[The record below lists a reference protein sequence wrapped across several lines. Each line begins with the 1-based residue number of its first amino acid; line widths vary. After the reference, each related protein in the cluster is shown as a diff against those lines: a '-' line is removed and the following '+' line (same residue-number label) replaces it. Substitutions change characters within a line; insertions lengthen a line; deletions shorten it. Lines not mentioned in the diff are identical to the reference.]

1 VSPKICSEDTKSPA
15 NGEPTPGSV
24 PAIGVDGEG
33 WGSLQTG
40 SVSTWPIVARDD
52 EFSLALAALDRSSG
66 YRGVA
71 LLGDSGVGKSTLA
84 RAIGDALELDGQTV
98 RFALG
103 TQTGSAVPLGAFS
116 RSVTVDSAHE
126 PAAMLAAAHK
136 TLEQDE
142 NLVVVVDDAQLLDP
156 LSATLVHQLAATGS
170 ARLIVTIRSGEAV
183 LDAVTAL
190 TKERLLVSLH
200 IDPFTPQQTGQLARA
215 VLGGAVDSRLIN
227 ELYRRTGGN
236 LLYLRGLLGA
246 GRESGVLVGTEEGWQ
261 LRGPLRA
268 DRELLDHLELRL
280 RSLAPEELEAV
291 EILAAGELVDWE
303 ILRALCD
310 RAAVARLERRG
321 LIQLVADGSDMVA
334 QLNHPIVGEAA
345 LRLAGVVRSRQLNGV
360 LAQALQ
366 KQLQMGGRRSRLP
379 DVRGQIRLA
388 QLMVHSD
395 LAPDLDVIIGA
406 AANAV
411 TMSSVDHGEELA
423 RFALD
428 RGGGLPAALVLADA
442 LSWQGRG
449 DEAEAV
455 LGDVDPCDEDEL
467 LTIRW
472 GCLRAANLFWVCGQV
487 EPAGSVLADVKNRV
501 NSEAGV
507 GLVAAME
514 LSFAFFYGDVARTIE
529 TGPTLCESG
538 LLPVAT
544 VWAAV
549 ATACALALAGRSAE
563 VGRIADAGLR
573 AAELG
578 ESGPQRFAIGVAEI
592 MALTSAGNHPAAQQV
607 WERFAA
613 MATGV
618 PAADAMVDAMQG
630 LVQLACGALPS
641 ACSALRDSLLAV
653 SQGFPSPWAMLVA
666 AWSAQAEGARGNGEA
681 AAASLR
687 TSEEAYGPQV
697 AVFLPELE
705 LARAWER
712 ASVGQTTAAQT
723 HAVRAGQIARRAGM
737 SAVEIRAL
745 HTAVRLGD
753 RSHAGRLGQ
762 LARQLDTPLAKA
774 FAAHARGLA
783 TRNGDLVDT
792 AANRFAAMPALALA
806 ADAAAQAA
814 REHARTGHHGKELAS
829 STRAHWLAS
838 QGGIRTPA
846 VDAAAQPL
854 PITNREREIAMLV
867 ASGLSNRRIADRLS
881 VSVRTVDGHLYR
893 IFAKLGIERRDQLVH
908 LMSGPQSGTEA
919 NRPERSLAVH
929 RQRPRRNLGNHPR

>member
-1 VSPKICSEDTKSPA
+1 
-15 NGEPTPGSV
+15 
-24 PAIGVDGEG
+24 
-33 WGSLQTG
+33 LQTG
-40 SVSTWPIVARDD
+40 SGSTWPTVARDD
-52 EFSLALAALDRSSG
+52 EFRRALAALDHNSE
-66 YRGVA
+66 YEGVA

-84 RAIGDALELDGQTV
+84 RAIGDAVESDGQTV
-98 RFALG
+98 RFVLG

-116 RSVTVDSAHE
+116 RSVSVDSAHE

-136 TLEQDE
+136 TLEQIE
-142 NLVVVVDDAQLLDP
+142 NLVLIVDDAQLLDP
-156 LSATLVHQLAATGS
+156 LSATLVHQLAASGS
-170 ARLIVTIRSGEAV
+170 ARLIVTIRSGDAV
-183 LDAVTAL
+183 LDAVAAL
-190 TKERLLVSLH
+190 TKERLLASLH
-200 IDPFTPQQTGQLARA
+200 VDPFTAQQTGQLARA
-215 VLGGAVDSRLIN
+215 VLGGAVDSGLID

-246 GRESGVLVGTEEGWQ
+246 GRESGVLVGTEDGWQ
-261 LRGPLRA
+261 LRGPLHA
-268 DRELLDHLELRL
+268 DRELHDHLELRL
-280 RSLAPEELEAV
+280 RSLAPEELDAV
-291 EILAAGELVDWE
+291 EILAAAELLDWE
-303 ILRALCD
+303 ILRGLCD
-310 RAAVARLERRG
+310 PEAVARLERRG
-321 LIQLVADGSDMVA
+321 LIQLVADGSDAVA

-345 LRLAGVVRSRQLNGV
+345 LRLAGVVRSRQLNGL

-366 KQLQMGGRRSRLP
+366 KQLQTGARRSKLP
-379 DVRGQIRLA
+379 DVRSQIRLA
-388 QLMVHSD
+388 QFMVHSD
-395 LAPDLDVIIGA
+395 LSPDLDVIIGA

-455 LGDVDPCDEDEL
+455 LRDVDPRGEDEL

-487 EPAGSVLADVKNRV
+487 ESARSVLADVKNRV
-501 NSEAGV
+501 DSEVGV
-507 GLVAAME
+507 GLVAALE
-514 LSFAFFYGDVARTIE
+514 LSFAFFSGDVATAIE
-529 TGPTLCESG
+529 TGPTLCASG
-538 LLPVAT
+538 LFPVAT

-549 ATACALALAGRSAE
+549 PTACALALAGRSAE
-563 VGRIADAGLR
+563 VGQIADAGLR
-573 AAELG
+573 AAEQS
-578 ESGPQRFAIGVAEI
+578 ESGPQRFAIGIAEI
-592 MALTSAGNHPAAQQV
+592 MALTAAGDHPAAEQV
-607 WERFAA
+607 WERYAA
-613 MATGV
+613 MAAGV
-618 PAADAMVDAMQG
+618 SAADAMVDAMQG
-630 LVQLACGALPS
+630 LVQLACGTLPS
-641 ACSALRDSLLAV
+641 ASAALRDSLSAV

-666 AWSAQAEGARGNGEA
+666 AWSAQAEGARGNRDA

-687 TSEEAYGPQV
+687 ISEQAYGPQV

-705 LARAWER
+705 LARAWDR

-723 HAVRAGQIARRAGM
+723 HAVRAAQIARRTGLF
-737 SAVEIRAL
+737 AVEMRAL

-762 LARQLDTPLAKA
+762 LARKLDTPLARA

-814 REHARTGHHGKELAS
+814 REHARIGHHGKELAS

-867 ASGLSNRRIADRLS
+867 AMGLSNRRIADRLS

-893 IFAKLGIERRDQLVH
+893 IFAKLGIERRDELVH
-908 LMSGPQSGTEA
+908 LMSGAQSGTEV
-919 NRPERSLAVH
+919 NSSERFLAEH
-929 RQRPRRNLGNHPR
+929 RQRSRRNLGNGQR